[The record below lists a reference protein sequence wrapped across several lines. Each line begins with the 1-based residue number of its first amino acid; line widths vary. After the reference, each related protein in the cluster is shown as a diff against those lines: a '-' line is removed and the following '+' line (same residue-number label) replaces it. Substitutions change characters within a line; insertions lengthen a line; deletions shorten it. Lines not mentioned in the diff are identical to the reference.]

1 MSESETKCVMVIDGN
16 LPVGVVANTAAILG
30 VTLGTKAPECVGCD
44 VADADGSSHAGI
56 VTIPIPILKANSE
69 ALKSIRGKLQEP
81 GYADLVTVDFS
92 DVAQC
97 CRTYDQYIRNAADTG
112 EEGFTYLG
120 IAMYGTKEKINH
132 LTGSMPLLR

>member
-1 MSESETKCVMVIDGN
+1 MSESETKCVMLIDGS

-44 VADADGSSHAGI
+44 VADANGFSHTGI
-56 VTIPIPILKANSE
+56 VNIPIPILKADSE
-69 ALKSIRGKLQEP
+69 VLKSIRGKLREP
-81 GYADLVTVDFS
+81 NYADLVTVDFS

-112 EEGFTYLG
+112 EEDFTYLG
-120 IAMYGTKEKINH
+120 IVLYGPKTKVNR